1 MLYTIVRKCSTL
13 DNEGEVDIQKIIK
26 DQTSKEKKPDDTEVA
41 AKKNRLMGIKRKVQ
55 SVAKMSK
62 MFSTLRED
70 SEMILKIKNISP
82 DGKLPRGLLLE
93 GRPAIKH
100 AIKQFEHAAQLDK
113 DNEKRPRRK
122 SDNKKKEEAKWQINM
137 NTLLI

>member
-1 MLYTIVRKCSTL
+1 
-13 DNEGEVDIQKIIK
+13 
-26 DQTSKEKKPDDTEVA
+26 
-41 AKKNRLMGIKRKVQ
+41 MGIKRKVQ

-70 SEMILKIKNISP
+70 SELILKIKNISP

-100 AIKQFEHAAQLDK
+100 AAKQFELAA
-113 DNEKRPRRK
+113 
-122 SDNKKKEEAKWQINM
+122 
-137 NTLLI
+137 